1 MTAPSPILLVLDLS
15 ALEVGKLRE
24 WQEFS
29 RVGKCFIPQVVFDE
43 VRFLCDRAADA
54 NTEQTA
60 REFMRFYPESGW
72 SLTAISANHTSLKP
86 ASGDSFSKKARLSL
100 AVAQAAYG
108 LSRNHPNSLVV
119 LVTTEQPLLQKVQ
132 SLGNANLCGITAAAL
147 RQWCRTDRPP
157 IVVNQQLQKMQAVVS
172 SAARPL
178 ATGATGATAAVGSSA
193 SSSKAIAVK
202 PRPTRTSTGRSRP
215 GADYSGMISQL
226 VATALMLVALAG
238 SGLVAWYFIQPASFN
253 QFLQKNGL
261 PAVPRIPQP
270 AKS

>member
-43 VRFLCDRAADA
+43 VRFLCDRASDTD
-54 NTEQTA
+54 TEQVA

-72 SLTAISANHTSLKP
+72 NLTAISGNHASLKP
-86 ASGDSFSKKARLSL
+86 ASGDAFSKKARLSL
-100 AVAQAAYG
+100 AVAQTAYG
-108 LSRNHPNSLVV
+108 LSCSHPNSLVV

-132 SLGNANLCGITAAAL
+132 SLGNANLCGVTAAAL

-157 IVVNQQLQKMQAVVS
+157 IVVSQQLQKMQAVVS
-172 SAARPL
+172 SAARPSR
-178 ATGATGATAAVGSSA
+178 AGATAVAAGSSTI
-193 SSSKAIAVK
+193 SPKAIAVK
-202 PRPTRTSTGRSRP
+202 PNPTRTSTGRSRP

-226 VATALMLVALAG
+226 IATVLMLIALTG
-238 SGLVAWYFIQPASFN
+238 SGLVVWYFIQPTSFN

-261 PAVPRIPQP
+261 PTVPKLPQP

>member
-29 RVGKCFIPQVVFDE
+29 RVGKCFIPQVVYDE
-43 VRFLCDRAADA
+43 IRFLCDRAPDA
-54 NTEQTA
+54 NTEQIA

-86 ASGDSFSKKARLSL
+86 ASGDAFSKKARLSL

-157 IVVNQQLQKMQAVVS
+157 IVVSQQLQKMQAVVS
-172 SAARPL
+172 SAARSS
-178 ATGATGATAAVGSSA
+178 ATGATAVAVGASA
-193 SSSKAIAVK
+193 GSSKAIAVK

-226 VATALMLVALAG
+226 VATGLMLIALAG

-261 PAVPRIPQP
+261 PTVPKIPQP